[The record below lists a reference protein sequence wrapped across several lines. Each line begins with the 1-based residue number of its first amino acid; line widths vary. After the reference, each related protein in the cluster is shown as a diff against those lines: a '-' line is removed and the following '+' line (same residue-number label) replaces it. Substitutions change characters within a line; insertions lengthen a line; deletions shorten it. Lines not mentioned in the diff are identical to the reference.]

1 MKTIDFRSDTLTK
14 PTEEMRRLMYEAEV
28 GDDVYGEDPTV
39 RRLEERAAEMLGHE
53 DALFVT
59 SGTQGNQVALLTY
72 CRAGEEII
80 LEADAHIFLYEGG
93 GPAALGGIQL
103 RTVAGTAGV
112 LPVEDVKKAVR
123 DENDI
128 HQPRTRLICV
138 ENTHNKAGGRV
149 IPIDKLRQL
158 YQFAGER
165 SIQVHMDG
173 ARLFNA
179 VVASGTSAKEYGKYV
194 DSAQIC
200 LSKGLSAP
208 IGSVLTG
215 SKEFINE
222 ARRWRKRLG
231 GGLRQAGVIAAP
243 GLYALEYMV
252 DRLEEDH
259 HNAKKLAERLNNIPG
274 LRVDVDTVETN
285 ILMCEILGSGLSN
298 EAFQAR
304 LAEAGIR
311 ASNFGEGIIRFVT
324 HRHITAEDVEETYD
338 RLSGVLKGL
347 TAAK

>member
-1 MKTIDFRSDTLTK
+1 MIDFRSDTLTK

-59 SGTQGNQVALLTY
+59 SGTQGNQVALLTH
-72 CRAGEEII
+72 CRVGEEII
-80 LEADAHIFLYEGG
+80 LEADAHIFLYEGA

-103 RTVAGTAGV
+103 HTVAGTAGV
-112 LPVEDVKKAVR
+112 LSVDDVRKAVR

-149 IPIDKLRQL
+149 IPVEKLREL
-158 YQFAGER
+158 YLLARER

-179 VVASGTSAKEYGKYV
+179 VVASGTSAQEYGEYV

-215 SKEFINE
+215 SKEFITE

-231 GGLRQAGVIAAP
+231 GGMRQAGVIAAP
-243 GLYALEYMV
+243 GLYALEHMV
-252 DRLEEDH
+252 DRLEDDH
-259 HNAKKLAERLNNIPG
+259 HNAKKLAQYLGSIPG
-274 LRVDVDTVETN
+274 LQVNVDAVETN
-285 ILMCEILGSGLSN
+285 ILMCDITASGLSN
-298 EAFQAR
+298 DAFQEK
-304 LAEAGIR
+304 LTEAGVR

-324 HRHITAEDVEETYD
+324 HRHITAEDVEETYS

-347 TAAK
+347 TVIK